1 MRPPS
6 QFLSAYSDSDS
17 NPAASNPNNS
27 LGKRFN
33 SVNEHLQSAISDLSP
48 LGLIPIGLLF
58 FCGLL
63 LWVAG
68 RRVMRVGFAATGL
81 IAGGLLGATIGNAG
95 DLGVAPWVVGASGAL
110 ILAVVASLAYRL
122 ALAGAVGLLFATLA
136 PLGVWTAN
144 EQDLIVFRTGET
156 VEQEALALAEPPQV
170 EPPQVEPDPA
180 VDAEAVQQTIDT
192 LRDALVDSVD
202 QILASEKAAT
212 LSVSAGADDVD
223 AEEPEVTAPLRE
235 AWRVARDGW
244 YEAEAPLKGLLVA
257 ACAFGAMLG
266 FVVGTGAPGFSAI
279 VVSSLGGSFL
289 ILSTGWV
296 MGARTFL
303 ANGLLDKLTPTTWTL
318 LWLIT
323 SVLGLGIQWI
333 FRPKRADKSA
343 S

>member
-6 QFLSAYSDSDS
+6 HVLSAYSDSDS
-17 NPAASNPNNS
+17 NPPASNPNNT
-27 LGKRFN
+27 LGNRFN
-33 SVNEHLQSAISDLSP
+33 SVNELLESISDLSIK
-48 LGLIPIGLLF
+48 GLIPIGLLF

-63 LWVAG
+63 LWAAG
-68 RRVMRVGFAATGL
+68 RRVMRVGFATTGL
-81 IAGGLLGATIGNAG
+81 IVGGLLGATIGNAG
-95 DLGVAPWVVGASGAL
+95 NLGVEPWVVGATGAL

-122 ALAGAVGLLFATLA
+122 ALAGAVGLLLATLA
-136 PLGVWTAN
+136 PLVVWTAN
-144 EQDLIVFRTGET
+144 EQELIPFKT
-156 VEQEALALAEPPQV
+156 VQQEALAQDTPRVAPIPT
-170 EPPQVEPDPA
+170 
-180 VDAEAVQQTIDT
+180 VDAEAVQQQIDS
-192 LRDALVDSVD
+192 LRDVRDTLVDSVD

-212 LSVSAGADDVD
+212 LSVSAGEDDVD
-223 AEEPEVTAPLRE
+223 AEDPEITTPLRE
-235 AWRVARDGW
+235 AWRLAKAAWNG
-244 YEAEAPLKGLLVA
+244 AEAPLKGLLLA

-266 FVVGTGAPGFSAI
+266 FVVGAGAPALSAI

-296 MGARTFL
+296 MGAKTSL
-303 ANGLLDKLTPTTWTL
+303 AHDLLDKLTPTTWTL